1 MANNLKLAL
10 SSLCLALLPFACQP
24 DAASANCPSFE
35 EMEARQARLENRIG
49 EALKSGKLSER
60 QAKRY
65 RKILSEVAAR
75 ESRCRAGRHLSQ
87 FEANQ
92 LNLDLDYVSRCISH
106 ALKSKQSTS
115 TTEPQEEKR
124 ELTEKRAA
132 TEEPSR
138 QTPAKK

>member
-1 MANNLKLAL
+1 MPNKLRLAIAGLYLTTL
-10 SSLCLALLPFACQP
+10 SLAGTTTP
-24 DAASANCPSFE
+24 AAANCPSFE
-35 EMEARQARLENRIG
+35 EMEARQARLENRIVEG
-49 EALKSGKLSER
+49 LKSGKLTDK

-106 ALKSKQSTS
+106 ALKSKQTASSTEHAESPTENSSTS
-115 TTEPQEEKR
+115 QPPADQTVTER
-124 ELTEKRAA
+124 
-132 TEEPSR
+132 
-138 QTPAKK
+138 PAK

>member
-1 MANNLKLAL
+1 MQPKLKLAVSGLYLTTL
-10 SSLCLALLPFACQP
+10 SLACTIAP
-24 DAASANCPSFE
+24 AAANCPSFE
-35 EMEARQARLENRIG
+35 EMEARQALLENRIVEG
-49 EALKSGKLSER
+49 LKSGKLTDK

-106 ALKSKQSTS
+106 ALKSKQTASSTEHAES
-115 TTEPQEEKR
+115 HSGTS
-124 ELTEKRAA
+124 L
-132 TEEPSR
+132 PSEQSAG
-138 QTPAKK
+138 QTASDKQAD